1 MSHLF
6 AGGFRFASFPGVAF
20 NARLARQFTFGSG
33 GKPLKLPLVV
43 FEHNLD
49 FFRSVESHI

>member
-49 FFRSVESHI
+49 FFRSVVSHI